1 MVQNTP
7 LSFTLR
13 SQAFDQSPYVQ
24 KRPATSLYRLPSTI
38 VTSPRRRSSP
48 TDHRIVVQS
57 RRRRDIQSAT
67 HLQFVSNRTTA
78 MPVLRLIVPI
88 ANMADRKIRA
98 SSIHSPPE

>member
-24 KRPATSLYRLPSTI
+24 QRPATSLYRQPSTTG
-38 VTSPRRRSSP
+38 TSPRRRSSP
-48 TDHRIVVQS
+48 ADYCIVVQS
-57 RRRRDIQSAT
+57 HRRDVQSAT

-78 MPVLRLIVPI
+78 VPAT
-88 ANMADRKIRA
+88 ANARDFKFCTRVGYSK
-98 SSIHSPPE
+98 S